1 MASLRRPKLCWAPGI
16 KPVACCPSDSL
27 CRHYCTLPLGAPAG
41 AGRGRAGGETETWFR
56 EKAAGGGGVR
66 GKSQSKE
73 RLACQ
78 RCSVP
83 GDPVTHW
90 TPKRWS
96 RCSQK
101 AGREGARART
111 GTGEPRGRT
120 GSGRRGG
127 LRAGAGAPSG
137 ERLQRAAGRT
147 RGLLARGPRDEA
159 ANRGGSRHRP
169 WAGDGSAPRGRG
181 KGDRQ
186 AGICVGPLPTTA
198 LLQGGQQRGRR
209 AHRRERQARLK
220 RETMPGMTATSG
232 VEGVDK
238 ADFMGEL
245 VKEEV
250 ELQEVM
256 QMENVEKHLAKKLH
270 WTVIVCILK
279 RNKKAEDWNFLSN
292 ALKTLGYV
300 NRAFLVAQLVK
311 NLPSMQE
318 TPVRFL
324 GREDPLAKG

>member
-127 LRAGAGAPSG
+127 LRAGREPRAGRGCREPRAERGGCWHAGRGMRPRTG
-137 ERLQRAAGRT
+137 AAAATGPGQVMVRLQ
-147 RGLLARGPRDEA
+147 EE
-159 ANRGGSRHRP
+159 
-169 WAGDGSAPRGRG
+169 RGRETG
-181 KGDRQ
+181 RQ
-186 AGICVGPLPTTA
+186 ASVWGPCQQLRFSGAASRGAEGPT
-198 LLQGGQQRGRR
+198 GEKG
-209 AHRRERQARLK
+209 K
-220 RETMPGMTATSG
+220 PG
-232 VEGVDK
+232 
-238 ADFMGEL
+238 
-245 VKEEV
+245 
-250 ELQEVM
+250 
-256 QMENVEKHLAKKLH
+256 
-270 WTVIVCILK
+270 
-279 RNKKAEDWNFLSN
+279 
-292 ALKTLGYV
+292 
-300 NRAFLVAQLVK
+300 
-311 NLPSMQE
+311 
-318 TPVRFL
+318 
-324 GREDPLAKG
+324 

>member
-1 MASLRRPKLCWAPGI
+1 M
-16 KPVACCPSDSL
+16 
-27 CRHYCTLPLGAPAG
+27 
-41 AGRGRAGGETETWFR
+41 
-56 EKAAGGGGVR
+56 
-66 GKSQSKE
+66 
-73 RLACQ
+73 
-78 RCSVP
+78 
-83 GDPVTHW
+83 
-90 TPKRWS
+90 
-96 RCSQK
+96 
-101 AGREGARART
+101 
-111 GTGEPRGRT
+111 
-120 GSGRRGG
+120 
-127 LRAGAGAPSG
+127 
-137 ERLQRAAGRT
+137 
-147 RGLLARGPRDEA
+147 
-159 ANRGGSRHRP
+159 
-169 WAGDGSAPRGRG
+169 
-181 KGDRQ
+181 
-186 AGICVGPLPTTA
+186 GPLPTTA

-311 NLPSMQE
+311 NLPSMQ
-318 TPVRFL
+318 
-324 GREDPLAKG
+324 GRQV